1 MNKQELNSAFES
13 FNPTDEQKQRML
25 NNIMAQKSVQ
35 NKKTPVQMWKKIY
48 MPACSLA
55 AAALIFA
62 VISGAL
68 APKEFTNDTYVV
80 HNSEVA
86 NADTASAVEYTEN
99 GTEVL
104 DTAKED
110 AVQNRAVAQ
119 DTKPQ
124 EHNKSA
130 ETKKKLNS
138 DKKVVTETDS
148 TVAEPEI
155 IPGEVTTFAM
165 NINTASVPLRSRSVD
180 TDMATV
186 ADTSDVAAVNDE
198 QVAASG
204 GGGGSASATMDSIT
218 TITYGEFCDSIGSDI
233 KAKLTLPADMVDI
246 TDAERAVSHTDSAKE
261 WDLVYQGEGN
271 RILTINISSDMG
283 QNIQYFEND
292 SFIKTDF
299 NGIPGVVIYDGVS
312 YTSYMNK
319 NSIAYV
325 VNTNMNEAE
334 LKNLLLGMASAE

>member
-68 APKEFTNDTYVV
+68 APKEFTNDAYVV

-104 DTAKED
+104 DIAKED
-110 AVQNRAVAQ
+110 AVQNSTVAQ

-124 EHNKSA
+124 EHNKSTERERSGTEA
-130 ETKKKLNS
+130 VLIFIA
-138 DKKVVTETDS
+138 KVVTS
-148 TVAEPEI
+148 PGI
-155 IPGEVTTFAM
+155 ISGSAMVLSVSVTTFLSLS
-165 NINTASVPLRSRSVD
+165 NFFFVS
-180 TDMATV
+180 
-186 ADTSDVAAVNDE
+186 ADLLCSC
-198 QVAASG
+198 G
-204 GGGGSASATMDSIT
+204 
-218 TITYGEFCDSIGSDI
+218 F
-233 KAKLTLPADMVDI
+233 
-246 TDAERAVSHTDSAKE
+246 VS
-261 WDLVYQGEGN
+261 
-271 RILTINISSDMG
+271 
-283 QNIQYFEND
+283 
-292 SFIKTDF
+292 
-299 NGIPGVVIYDGVS
+299 
-312 YTSYMNK
+312 
-319 NSIAYV
+319 
-325 VNTNMNEAE
+325 
-334 LKNLLLGMASAE
+334 